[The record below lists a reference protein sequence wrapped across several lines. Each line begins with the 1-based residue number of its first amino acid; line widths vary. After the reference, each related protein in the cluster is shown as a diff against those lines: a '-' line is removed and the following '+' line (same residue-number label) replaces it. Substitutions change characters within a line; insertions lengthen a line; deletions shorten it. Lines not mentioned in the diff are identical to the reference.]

1 MQSFLCKKIKSLYK
15 HSVVLLLRMEKLRQL
30 ITEIKILNFI
40 V

>member
-1 MQSFLCKKIKSLYK
+1 MQSFSCKKIKSLYK
-15 HSVVLLLRMEKLRQL
+15 YSVVLLLRMEKLRQL